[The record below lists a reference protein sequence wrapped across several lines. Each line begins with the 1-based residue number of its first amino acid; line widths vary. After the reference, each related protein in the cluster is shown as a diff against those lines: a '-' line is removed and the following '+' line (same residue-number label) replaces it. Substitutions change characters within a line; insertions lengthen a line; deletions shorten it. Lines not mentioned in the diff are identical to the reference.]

1 VQWFSLAAY
10 PLSGG
15 FQSWSLVGKGVAR
28 RLLRIERAL
37 EPVLGRFAGFRM
49 LLMVDKA
56 TDGAV
61 NSDQQ
66 PD

>member
-15 FQSWSLVGKGVAR
+15 FQPWSLAGEGFAR

-37 EPVLGRFAGFRM
+37 EPALGRLTAFRI
-49 LLMVDKA
+49 LLVVEKSA
-56 TDGAV
+56 DG
-61 NSDQQ
+61 
-66 PD
+66 P